1 GNVSLAPQNPPQDFV
16 LCSWYRSATA
26 AETSRILTCF
36 PHTPLVQQNGPAH
49 TGLETAGPGCAL
61 HITGL
66 TLNDT
71 GNYTVQIQSPTSP
84 GLGTVVL
91 RVYGKC
97 HPGSCGQSPSPPS
110 VPIEPGAVTLRC
122 EAGGSPVSYNWFKDN
137 EIVKAGDHVPLSS
150 DNQTVM
156 LDPGSRNDLG
166 SYTCLPP
173 TLPDPSHNVVGRLH
187 WNLPHKPTEW
197 WCWTPMLCGWR
208 GSTHGN
214 ALSAPCTEMLPRP
227 TVTPNQTLVLENKTF
242 TLRCNSSPSADT
254 VLWLRDGAS
263 LASSDRLVLSS
274 DNRTLKVLNVTRGDA
289 GAYQCEVG
297 NPVSSIRSEPG
308 TVTVAY
314 GPESARIEPS
324 ELLPQLLGSLVHLT
338 CVSESVPAPHYRW
351 VLNSTELKGTGS
363 SLTLNL
369 TSLDQ
374 QGMYMCQA
382 QNPITSLTKNST
394 SLVIQV
400 QGELPGTAPYTLFSL
415 RHPENLGSPSADT
428 VLWLRDGASLVPSDR
443 LVLSPDNRTLTVL
456 GVTRDDAGAYQCEV
470 RNPVSTKRS
479 EPGTVTLAY
488 GPESVR
494 IDPPG
499 PITLT
504 LGSPLT
510 LTCVADSI
518 PAPSYRWGLNGTDTN
533 QTGSSL
539 TFNPM
544 TLDHQGT
551 YECRAHNPIT
561 NRTVS
566 VCVTAR
572 FPTSPLGL
580 SPGAIAGIVIGSLAG
595 AVLLGGLLYFLLRK
609 TEG

>member
-1 GNVSLAPQNPPQDFV
+1 MRRRPGSWDPLAWNGPWKGLLLAASVLGSCFQPAPGQTQTPVTIVLTPPSPVVGGNVSLAPQNPPQDFV

-97 HPGSCGQSPSPPS
+97 HPGSCADPS
-110 VPIEPGAVTLRC
+110 V
-122 EAGGSPVSYNWFKDN
+122 
-137 EIVKAGDHVPLSS
+137 
-150 DNQTVM
+150 
-156 LDPGSRNDLG
+156 
-166 SYTCLPP
+166 
-173 TLPDPSHNVVGRLH
+173 
-187 WNLPHKPTEW
+187 
-197 WCWTPMLCGWR
+197 
-208 GSTHGN
+208 
-214 ALSAPCTEMLPRP
+214 
-227 TVTPNQTLVLENKTF
+227 
-242 TLRCNSSPSADT
+242 SPSADT

-297 NPVSSIRSEPG
+297 NPVSSIRSDNTLSVPCTEMLPRP
-308 TVTVAY
+308 TVT
-314 GPESARIEPS
+314 PN
-324 ELLPQLLGSLVHLT
+324 QTLVLENGT
-338 CVSESVPAPHYRW
+338 FTLRC
-351 VLNSTELKGTGS
+351 NS
-363 SLTLNL
+363 
-369 TSLDQ
+369 
-374 QGMYMCQA
+374 
-382 QNPITSLTKNST
+382 
-394 SLVIQV
+394 
-400 QGELPGTAPYTLFSL
+400 
-415 RHPENLGSPSADT
+415 SPSADT

-572 FPTSPLGL
+572 FVGDPPHPGSCFGPKPVRLRGPLAELPPMSLGGADGGSSPQGLMLGTKRKQHWEAW
-580 SPGAIAGIVIGSLAG
+580 GCEGG
-595 AVLLGGLLYFLLRK
+595 AVTVLPDTHTPFLPFLLQNFFQSQLHL
-609 TEG
+609 

>member
-1 GNVSLAPQNPPQDFV
+1 MRRRPGSWDPLAWNGPWKGLLLAASVLGSCFQPAPGQTQTPVTIVLTPPSPVVGGNVSLAPQNPPQDFV

-91 RVYGKC
+91 RVYGNEKSGSVSVGSGNV
-97 HPGSCGQSPSPPS
+97 PGRESSE
-110 VPIEPGAVTLRC
+110 EPR
-122 EAGGSPVSYNWFKDN
+122 
-137 EIVKAGDHVPLSS
+137 
-150 DNQTVM
+150 Q
-156 LDPGSRNDLG
+156 
-166 SYTCLPP
+166 
-173 TLPDPSHNVVGRLH
+173 
-187 WNLPHKPTEW
+187 
-197 WCWTPMLCGWR
+197 
-208 GSTHGN
+208 
-214 ALSAPCTEMLPRP
+214 PCD
-227 TVTPNQTLVLENKTF
+227 
-242 TLRCNSSPSADT
+242 ADT

-297 NPVSSIRSEPG
+297 NPVSSIRSDNTLSVPCTEMLPRP
-308 TVTVAY
+308 TVT
-314 GPESARIEPS
+314 PN
-324 ELLPQLLGSLVHLT
+324 QTLVLENGT
-338 CVSESVPAPHYRW
+338 FTLRC
-351 VLNSTELKGTGS
+351 NS
-363 SLTLNL
+363 
-369 TSLDQ
+369 
-374 QGMYMCQA
+374 
-382 QNPITSLTKNST
+382 
-394 SLVIQV
+394 
-400 QGELPGTAPYTLFSL
+400 
-415 RHPENLGSPSADT
+415 SPSADT

-566 VCVTAR
+566 VCVTAGSINAPSSLMVSR
-572 FPTSPLGL
+572 IPLT
-580 SPGAIAGIVIGSLAG
+580 PAIAETPTHPALGVGVTGSTGGPQAPPAPKGAG
-595 AVLLGGLLYFLLRK
+595 
-609 TEG
+609 

>member
-1 GNVSLAPQNPPQDFV
+1 MRRRPGSWDPLAWNGPWKGLLLAGESRAWTQTPVTIVLTPPSPVVGGNVSLAPQNPPQDFV

-91 RVYGKC
+91 RVYGKKSFKSGSVSVGSGNV
-97 HPGSCGQSPSPPS
+97 PGRESSE
-110 VPIEPGAVTLRC
+110 EPR
-122 EAGGSPVSYNWFKDN
+122 
-137 EIVKAGDHVPLSS
+137 
-150 DNQTVM
+150 Q
-156 LDPGSRNDLG
+156 
-166 SYTCLPP
+166 
-173 TLPDPSHNVVGRLH
+173 
-187 WNLPHKPTEW
+187 
-197 WCWTPMLCGWR
+197 
-208 GSTHGN
+208 
-214 ALSAPCTEMLPRP
+214 PCD
-227 TVTPNQTLVLENKTF
+227 
-242 TLRCNSSPSADT
+242 SPSADT

-308 TVTVAY
+308 TVTV
-314 GPESARIEPS
+314 
-324 ELLPQLLGSLVHLT
+324 
-338 CVSESVPAPHYRW
+338 
-351 VLNSTELKGTGS
+351 
-363 SLTLNL
+363 
-369 TSLDQ
+369 
-374 QGMYMCQA
+374 
-382 QNPITSLTKNST
+382 
-394 SLVIQV
+394 
-400 QGELPGTAPYTLFSL
+400 
-415 RHPENLGSPSADT
+415 
-428 VLWLRDGASLVPSDR
+428 
-443 LVLSPDNRTLTVL
+443 
-456 GVTRDDAGAYQCEV
+456 
-470 RNPVSTKRS
+470 
-479 EPGTVTLAY
+479 AY

-572 FPTSPLGL
+572 FVGGWVAPGDFPVPDLWTPPQPTASWVLFWAQTCQAQRT
-580 SPGAIAGIVIGSLAG
+580 PG
-595 AVLLGGLLYFLLRK
+595 
-609 TEG
+609 

>member
-1 GNVSLAPQNPPQDFV
+1 MRRRPGSWDPLAWNGPWKGLLLAASVLGSCFQPAPGQTQTPVTIVLTPPSPVVGGNVSLAPQNPPQDFV

-71 GNYTVQIQSPTSP
+71 GNYTLIRKGNRLQ
-84 GLGTVVL
+84 GGT
-91 RVYGKC
+91 K
-97 HPGSCGQSPSPPS
+97 
-110 VPIEPGAVTLRC
+110 
-122 EAGGSPVSYNWFKDN
+122 
-137 EIVKAGDHVPLSS
+137 
-150 DNQTVM
+150 
-156 LDPGSRNDLG
+156 
-166 SYTCLPP
+166 
-173 TLPDPSHNVVGRLH
+173 
-187 WNLPHKPTEW
+187 
-197 WCWTPMLCGWR
+197 
-208 GSTHGN
+208 
-214 ALSAPCTEMLPRP
+214 MLPRP

-400 QGELPGTAPYTLFSL
+400 QGE
-415 RHPENLGSPSADT
+415 
-428 VLWLRDGASLVPSDR
+428 
-443 LVLSPDNRTLTVL
+443 
-456 GVTRDDAGAYQCEV
+456 QQ
-470 RNPVSTKRS
+470 
-479 EPGTVTLAY
+479 
-488 GPESVR
+488 
-494 IDPPG
+494 
-499 PITLT
+499 
-504 LGSPLT
+504 
-510 LTCVADSI
+510 I
-518 PAPSYRWGLNGTDTN
+518 PAHLAPPA
-533 QTGSSL
+533 GSHL
-539 TFNPM
+539 
-544 TLDHQGT
+544 G
-551 YECRAHNPIT
+551 RACGHGSGGG
-561 NRTVS
+561 VS
-566 VCVTAR
+566 VCTPYPPMGWLQAPSR
-572 FPTSPLGL
+572 APGL
-580 SPGAIAGIVIGSLAG
+580 CPSEICALPAPALPPG
-595 AVLLGGLLYFLLRK
+595 GG
-609 TEG
+609 

>member
-1 GNVSLAPQNPPQDFV
+1 MRRRPGSWDPLAWNGPWKGLLLAASVLGSCFQPAPGQTQTPVTIVLTPPSPVVGGNVSLAPQNPPQDFV

-71 GNYTVQIQSPTSP
+71 GNYTTLAPIPHGAS
-84 GLGTVVL
+84 GTHSNTL
-91 RVYGKC
+91 
-97 HPGSCGQSPSPPS
+97 S
-110 VPIEPGAVTLRC
+110 V
-122 EAGGSPVSYNWFKDN
+122 
-137 EIVKAGDHVPLSS
+137 
-150 DNQTVM
+150 
-156 LDPGSRNDLG
+156 
-166 SYTCLPP
+166 
-173 TLPDPSHNVVGRLH
+173 
-187 WNLPHKPTEW
+187 
-197 WCWTPMLCGWR
+197 
-208 GSTHGN
+208 
-214 ALSAPCTEMLPRP
+214 PCTEMLPRP
-227 TVTPNQTLVLENKTF
+227 TVTPNQTLVLENGTF
-242 TLRCNSSPSADT
+242 TLRCNS
-254 VLWLRDGAS
+254 
-263 LASSDRLVLSS
+263 
-274 DNRTLKVLNVTRGDA
+274 
-289 GAYQCEVG
+289 
-297 NPVSSIRSEPG
+297 
-308 TVTVAY
+308 
-314 GPESARIEPS
+314 
-324 ELLPQLLGSLVHLT
+324 
-338 CVSESVPAPHYRW
+338 
-351 VLNSTELKGTGS
+351 
-363 SLTLNL
+363 
-369 TSLDQ
+369 
-374 QGMYMCQA
+374 
-382 QNPITSLTKNST
+382 
-394 SLVIQV
+394 
-400 QGELPGTAPYTLFSL
+400 
-415 RHPENLGSPSADT
+415 SPSADT

-566 VCVTAR
+566 VWSNPC
-572 FPTSPLGL
+572 
-580 SPGAIAGIVIGSLAG
+580 PGWHPAP
-595 AVLLGGLLYFLLRK
+595 
-609 TEG
+609 

>member
-1 GNVSLAPQNPPQDFV
+1 MRRRPGSWDPLAWNGPWKGLLLAASVLGSCFQPAPGQTQTPVTIVLTPPSPVVGGNVSLAPQNPPQDFV

-91 RVYGKC
+91 RVY
-97 HPGSCGQSPSPPS
+97 
-110 VPIEPGAVTLRC
+110 
-122 EAGGSPVSYNWFKDN
+122 
-137 EIVKAGDHVPLSS
+137 
-150 DNQTVM
+150 
-156 LDPGSRNDLG
+156 
-166 SYTCLPP
+166 
-173 TLPDPSHNVVGRLH
+173 
-187 WNLPHKPTEW
+187 
-197 WCWTPMLCGWR
+197 
-208 GSTHGN
+208 
-214 ALSAPCTEMLPRP
+214 EMLPRP

-314 GPESARIEPS
+314 GPES
-324 ELLPQLLGSLVHLT
+324 
-338 CVSESVPAPHYRW
+338 
-351 VLNSTELKGTGS
+351 
-363 SLTLNL
+363 
-369 TSLDQ
+369 
-374 QGMYMCQA
+374 
-382 QNPITSLTKNST
+382 
-394 SLVIQV
+394 
-400 QGELPGTAPYTLFSL
+400 
-415 RHPENLGSPSADT
+415 
-428 VLWLRDGASLVPSDR
+428 
-443 LVLSPDNRTLTVL
+443 
-456 GVTRDDAGAYQCEV
+456 
-470 RNPVSTKRS
+470 
-479 EPGTVTLAY
+479 
-488 GPESVR
+488 VR

-566 VCVTAR
+566 VCVTSCAPV
-572 FPTSPLGL
+572 FLALSGQVYSPSVNTKLWLQDRASLVPSEQLGL
-580 SPGAIAGIVIGSLAG
+580 SPDNRTLMMLGVTQDDAGAYQGEVGNPISTNRCDPIPRPHCPCPAGIAQPWRCGCLWGVVAASTAIQALAPVPRVALG
-595 AVLLGGLLYFLLRK
+595 ERLGGGLWLNCLNLPLPCLSSRSLCWSRV
-609 TEG
+609 TGGADAGQS

>member
-1 GNVSLAPQNPPQDFV
+1 MRRRPGSWDPLAWNGPWKGLLLAASVLGSCFQPAPGQTQTPVTIVLTPPSPVVGGNVSLAPQNPPQDFV

-84 GLGTVVL
+84 GL
-91 RVYGKC
+91 
-97 HPGSCGQSPSPPS
+97 
-110 VPIEPGAVTLRC
+110 
-122 EAGGSPVSYNWFKDN
+122 D
-137 EIVKAGDHVPLSS
+137 
-150 DNQTVM
+150 
-156 LDPGSRNDLG
+156 RNKEVI
-166 SYTCLPP
+166 
-173 TLPDPSHNVVGRLH
+173 N
-187 WNLPHKPTEW
+187 
-197 WCWTPMLCGWR
+197 
-208 GSTHGN
+208 THGN

-314 GPESARIEPS
+314 GPES
-324 ELLPQLLGSLVHLT
+324 
-338 CVSESVPAPHYRW
+338 
-351 VLNSTELKGTGS
+351 
-363 SLTLNL
+363 
-369 TSLDQ
+369 
-374 QGMYMCQA
+374 
-382 QNPITSLTKNST
+382 
-394 SLVIQV
+394 
-400 QGELPGTAPYTLFSL
+400 
-415 RHPENLGSPSADT
+415 
-428 VLWLRDGASLVPSDR
+428 
-443 LVLSPDNRTLTVL
+443 
-456 GVTRDDAGAYQCEV
+456 
-470 RNPVSTKRS
+470 
-479 EPGTVTLAY
+479 
-488 GPESVR
+488 VR

-566 VCVTAR
+566 VWSNPC
-572 FPTSPLGL
+572 
-580 SPGAIAGIVIGSLAG
+580 PGWHPAP
-595 AVLLGGLLYFLLRK
+595 
-609 TEG
+609 